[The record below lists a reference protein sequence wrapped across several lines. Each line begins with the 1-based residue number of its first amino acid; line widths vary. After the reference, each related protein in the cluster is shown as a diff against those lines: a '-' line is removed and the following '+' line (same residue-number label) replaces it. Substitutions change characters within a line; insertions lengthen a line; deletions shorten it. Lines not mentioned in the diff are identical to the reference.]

1 MAKKD
6 EKVVLEEK
14 KKQLS
19 DLTASFCSKYL
30 DEDYSR
36 VVQKLVNKLARKRQ
50 VPFLSGKIEIWAAAV
65 IHAVGTINFLFDKG
79 TYPYASVD
87 DIAAFF
93 QTNKNTTSQ
102 KSKLIRDMFKMTYYD
117 SEFSTDKN
125 KDRNPF
131 KDIVLINGFP
141 ISMSMFK

>member
-19 DLTASFCSKYL
+19 DLTASFSSKYL

-36 VVQKLVNKLARKRQ
+36 VVQKMVNKLARKRQ
-50 VPFLSGKIEIWAAAV
+50 VPFLSGRIEIWAAAV
-65 IHAVGTINFLFDKG
+65 IHAVGMINFLFAKE
-79 TYPYASVD
+79 TSPYASVD

-131 KDIVLINGFP
+131 KDIVFINGLP

>member
-6 EKVVLEEK
+6 EKVVLEER

-19 DLTASFCSKYL
+19 DLTASFCSEYL

-36 VVQKLVNKLARKRQ
+36 VVQKMVNKLARKRQ

-65 IHAVGTINFLFDKG
+65 IHAVGMINFLFDKG
-79 TYPYASVD
+79 TSPYASVD

-131 KDIVLINGFP
+131 KDIVFINGLP
-141 ISMSMFK
+141 VSMSMFK